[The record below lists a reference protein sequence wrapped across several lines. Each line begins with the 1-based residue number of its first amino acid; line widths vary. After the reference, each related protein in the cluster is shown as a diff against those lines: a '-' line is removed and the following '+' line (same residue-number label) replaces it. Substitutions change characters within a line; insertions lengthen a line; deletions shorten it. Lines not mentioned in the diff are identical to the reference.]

1 MYLIYR
7 DSLLATLLDSVRSS
21 GNHHVHVK
29 LSATPRDKRLI
40 PFNVS
45 PDQEVK
51 YLIRFYLPY
60 LIFYNANTF
69 YFID

>member
-29 LSATPRDKRLI
+29 LSPTHRDKRLI

-51 YLIRFYLPY
+51 
-60 LIFYNANTF
+60 
-69 YFID
+69 